1 MKYIGKEFN
10 RVDGMI
16 KADGTHK
23 YPSDYREED
32 TLVLGVR
39 RSEVPHANILKIDL
53 DKANEIQGIVAI
65 FTAKDIPGTNRYGI
79 VHKDQEIL
87 VQKKVRCIGDPICL
101 VVGENKRAV
110 EEAIMEIKI
119 HYEILD
125 TITDPFKG
133 LTKEAEKVH
142 EGGNLL
148 HHIEV
153 SKGDIEMAFKE
164 ADIIVE
170 NKYSVPFQDHMPL
183 ETEAGFGK
191 IDEDGKLAI
200 WAGTQ
205 TIYRD
210 ISEISYALGIPK
222 EDIRVSAPFFGG
234 GFGRKDGITIQL
246 LLALAVMKL
255 RRPVRIFLERSESI
269 NSSYHR
275 HAAYMHYKTAA
286 KKDGTIIGCRAKLYY
301 DKGAYASLGAEVLNL
316 AVEHFAGPYRI
327 ENTYVEGFAV
337 YSNNPIGGAFR
348 GFGVP
353 QVNFAFES
361 QMDMLAEKLNITPLE
376 LRNRNA
382 IKQWDTS
389 CLGHTFIYSTGLKE
403 CLEALG
409 NTDLYK
415 NKEKYLNTESKFKKR
430 GLGIASSYQGG
441 GLGVNIPDFAQ
452 GKIELCEDGSLI
464 VYGGI
469 SDMGQGNISAYV
481 QMVAEHFDMNKEKVK
496 YTTPDSKYT
505 LDSGPASAS
514 RTTYIYGKALEGA
527 AKILKDKMI
536 GIASILL
543 QEHREKLSFSCGK
556 IKGSKGNITFDVI
569 CKALSKEDRMVVCYA
584 DNPVAKDKHEIGHGL
599 PHIIYSHAAH
609 MALVEVDTLTGE
621 VELVKYIAATECGK
635 VINPQSIKGQ
645 IHGGTAQGI
654 GYALYEGLKLKDS
667 RILNNRMS
675 TYIIPSIMDV
685 PDIETL
691 HVELYETTGSFGMKG
706 VGEISIDA
714 PAPAIA
720 NAIYNAVGYRCFSL
734 PITAEKI
741 LLKEKGQEWGK
752 LDGNNF

>member
-1 MKYIGKEFN
+1 VKYIGKEFN
-10 RVDGMI
+10 RVDGVI

-23 YPSDYREED
+23 YPSDYKEED

-39 RSEVPHANILKIDL
+39 RAEVPHANIINIDL
-53 DKANEIQGIVAI
+53 DKASKVPGIVAI
-65 FTAKDIPGTNRYGI
+65 YTSKDIPGTNRYGI

-87 VQKKVRCIGDPICL
+87 VEKKVRCIGDPICL
-101 VVGENKRAV
+101 VVGENKKAV
-110 EEAIMEIKI
+110 EEAIKEIKI
-119 HYEILD
+119 QYELLD
-125 TITDPFKG
+125 IITDPFKG
-133 LTKEAEKVH
+133 LSEGAEKVH
-142 EGGNLL
+142 EKGNLL

-153 SKGDIEMAFKE
+153 SKGDIEKAFRE

-210 ISEISYALGIPK
+210 ISEISFALGIPQ
-222 EDIRVSAPFFGG
+222 EEIRVSAPFFGG
-234 GFGRKDGITIQL
+234 GFGRKDGITVQL
-246 LLALAVMKL
+246 LIALAVIKL

-286 KKDGTIIGCRAKLYY
+286 KKDGTITSCEAKLYF

-316 AVEHFAGPYRI
+316 AVEHFAGPYRV
-327 ENTYVEGFAV
+327 ENTRAEGFAV
-337 YSNNPIGGAFR
+337 YTNNPIGGAFR

-376 LRNRNA
+376 FRKKNVIR
-382 IKQWDTS
+382 QWDTS
-389 CLGHTFIYSTGLKE
+389 CIGHTFIYSTGLKE
-403 CLEALG
+403 CLEALE

-415 NKEKYLNTESKFKKR
+415 NKEKYLKTDSIHKKR
-430 GLGIASSYQGG
+430 GIGIASSYQGG

-452 GKIELCEDGSLI
+452 AKIELCSDGTMI
-464 VYGGI
+464 AYGGI
-469 SDMGQGNISAYV
+469 SDMGQGNTTAYV
-481 QMVAEHFDMNKEKVK
+481 QMVAEHFDMERERVK
-496 YTTPDSKYT
+496 YTTPDSKIT

-527 AKILKDKMI
+527 ANIMKDKMLKA
-536 GIASILL
+536 ASVLL
-543 QEHREKLSFSCGK
+543 QEECEGLRFANGK
-556 IKGSKGNITFDVI
+556 IAGFKGNIAFDVI
-569 CKALSKEDRMVVCYA
+569 YQALQKEDRIAICYA
-584 DNPVAKDKHEIGHGL
+584 DNPIAKDKHEIGHGL
-599 PHIIYSHAAH
+599 PHIVYSHAAH
-609 MALVEVDTLTGE
+609 MALVEVDTLTGQ
-621 VELVKYIAATECGK
+621 VEIIKYIAATECGK

-645 IHGGTAQGI
+645 IHGGAAQGI
-654 GYALYEGLKLKDS
+654 GYGLFEGLKLKDS
-667 RILNNRMS
+667 RVLNNKMS
-675 TYIIPSIMDV
+675 TYIIPSIKDV

-691 HVELYETTGSFGMKG
+691 HIEPYESTGSFGMKG

-714 PAPAIA
+714 PAPALA
-720 NAIYNAVGYRCFSL
+720 NAVYNAVGYRCLSL
-734 PITAEKI
+734 PVIAEKI
-741 LLKEKGQEWGK
+741 LLEDSRTW
-752 LDGNNF
+752 

>member
-10 RVDGMI
+10 RVDGSI

-23 YPSDYREED
+23 YPSDYKEED

-39 RSEVPHANILKIDL
+39 RAEVPHANILSIDL
-53 DKANEIQGIVAI
+53 DKALEVSGVVAI
-65 FTAKDIPGTNRYGI
+65 YTAKDIPGTNRYGI

-87 VQKKVRCIGDPICL
+87 VEKKVRCIGDPICL
-101 VVGENKRAV
+101 VAAENKRAA
-110 EEAIMEIKI
+110 EEAIKKIKI
-119 HYEILD
+119 QYELLEI
-125 TITDPFKG
+125 ITDPFKG
-133 LTKEAEKVH
+133 LSEGLEKVH
-142 EGGNLL
+142 EGGNLF

-153 SKGDIEMAFKE
+153 TKGNIEKAFKE

-210 ISEISYALGIPK
+210 IAEISYALGIPK
-222 EDIRVSAPFFGG
+222 ENIRVSAPFFGG
-234 GFGRKDGITIQL
+234 GFGRKDGITVQL
-246 LLALAVMKL
+246 LIALAVLKL

-286 KKDGTIIGCRAKLYY
+286 KKDGTIVGCEARLYF

-327 ENTYVEGFAV
+327 ENTHAEGFAV
-337 YSNNPIGGAFR
+337 YTNNPIGGAFR

-361 QMDMLAEKLNITPLE
+361 QIDMLAEKLNMSPVE
-376 LRNRNA
+376 FRKRNVIR
-382 IKQWDTS
+382 QWDTS
-389 CLGHTFIYSTGLKE
+389 CIGHTFIYSTGLKE
-403 CLEALG
+403 CLEELEK
-409 NTDLYK
+409 TELYK
-415 NKEKYLNTESKFKKR
+415 NREQYLKTEGSHKKR

-441 GLGVNIPDFAQ
+441 GLGVNIPDYAQ
-452 GKIELCEDGSLI
+452 AKLELCSDGSLI
-464 VYGGI
+464 AYGGI
-469 SDMGQGNISAYV
+469 SDMGQGNTTAYV
-481 QMVAEHFDMNKEKVK
+481 QIAAEHFDIDKSRVK
-496 YTTPDSKYT
+496 YTTPDSKFT

-527 AKILKDKMI
+527 AKILKDRMLDA
-536 GIASILL
+536 ASILI
-543 QEHREKLSFSCGK
+543 QENKENLSFCCGK

-569 CKALSKEDRMVVCYA
+569 YNALSREDRTAICYA
-584 DNPVAKDKHEIGHGL
+584 DNPIAKDKHEIGHGL

-621 VELVKYIAATECGK
+621 VSIIKYIAATECGK
-635 VINPQSIKGQ
+635 VINPQSLKGQ
-645 IHGGTAQGI
+645 VHGGAVQGI
-654 GYALYEGLKLKDS
+654 GYALFEGLKLKDS
-667 RILNNRMS
+667 RVLNNKMS

-691 HVELYETTGSFGMKG
+691 HVEPYETTGAFGMKG

-720 NAIYNAVGYRCFSL
+720 NAVYNAVGYRCLSL
-734 PITAEKI
+734 PVTAEKI
-741 LLKEKGQEWGK
+741 LLKDNKTW
-752 LDGNNF
+752 

>member
-10 RVDGMI
+10 RVDGII

-23 YPSDYREED
+23 YPSDYKEEN

-39 RSEVPHANILKIDL
+39 RSEVPHANIVNIEL
-53 DKANEIQGIVAI
+53 DKARKIPGVVSIY
-65 FTAKDIPGTNRYGI
+65 TSKDIPGTNRYGI

-87 VQKKVRCIGDPICL
+87 VEKKVRCIGDPICL
-101 VVGENKRAV
+101 VVGENKKAV
-110 EEAIMEIKI
+110 EEAIKEIKI
-119 HYEILD
+119 QYELLD
-125 TITDPFKG
+125 IITDPFKG
-133 LTKEAEKVH
+133 LSGGAEKVH
-142 EGGNLL
+142 EKGNLL

-153 SKGDIEMAFKE
+153 SKGDIEKAFGE

-210 ISEISYALGIPK
+210 ISEISYALGIPQ

-246 LLALAVMKL
+246 LIALAVIKL

-269 NSSYHR
+269 DSSYHR

-286 KKDGTIIGCRAKLYY
+286 KKDGTIIGCQAKLYF

-316 AVEHFAGPYRI
+316 AIEHFAGPYKVL
-327 ENTYVEGFAV
+327 NTHAEGFAV
-337 YSNNPIGGAFR
+337 YTNNPIGGAFR

-353 QVNFAFES
+353 QVNFAFEA
-361 QMDMLAEKLNITPLE
+361 QMDMIAEKLNITPLE
-376 LRNRNA
+376 FRKKNVIR
-382 IKQWDTS
+382 QWDTS
-389 CLGHTFIYSTGLKE
+389 CIGHTFIYSTGLKE
-403 CLEALG
+403 CLEALE

-415 NKEKYLNTESKFKKR
+415 NKDKYLKTSSRYKKR
-430 GLGIASSYQGG
+430 GIGIASSYQGG

-452 GKIELCEDGSLI
+452 AKIELCSDGTMI
-464 VYGGI
+464 AYGGI
-469 SDMGQGNISAYV
+469 SDMGQGNTTAYV
-481 QMVAEHFDMNKEKVK
+481 QMVAEHFDMDKDRVK
-496 YTTPDSKYT
+496 YTTPDSKIT

-527 AKILKDKMI
+527 ANVLKDNMLK
-536 GIASILL
+536 IASILL
-543 QEHREKLSFSCGK
+543 QEDKEALRFANGK
-556 IKGSKGNITFDVI
+556 IAGLKGNIAFDVI
-569 CKALSKEDRMVVCYA
+569 YQALAKEDRIAICYA

-609 MALVEVDTLTGE
+609 MALVEVDTLTGQ
-621 VELVKYIAATECGK
+621 VEIIKYIAATECGK
-635 VINPQSIKGQ
+635 VINPQSLKGQ
-645 IHGGTAQGI
+645 IHGGAAQGI
-654 GYALYEGLKLKDS
+654 GYGLYEGLKLRDS
-667 RILNNRMS
+667 KVLNNKMS

-691 HVELYETTGSFGMKG
+691 HVEPYESTGSFGMKG

-720 NAIYNAVGYRCFSL
+720 NAVYNAVGYRCFSL
-734 PITAEKI
+734 PVTAEKI
-741 LLKEKGQEWGK
+741 LLRDSRAW
-752 LDGNNF
+752 

>member
-1 MKYIGKEFN
+1 MRYIGKEFN
-10 RVDGMI
+10 RVDGII

-23 YPSDYREED
+23 YPSDIKEED
-32 TLVLGVR
+32 TLILGVKR
-39 RSEVPHANILKIDL
+39 AEVPHANIVNIDM
-53 DKANEIQGIVAI
+53 DKAKAIPGIVDI

-87 VQKKVRCIGDPICL
+87 VEKKVRCIGDPICL
-101 VVGENKRAV
+101 VVGENKKAV
-110 EEAIMEIKI
+110 EEAIKAITI
-119 HYEILD
+119 QYEFLQI
-125 TITDPFKG
+125 ISNPFEG
-133 LTKEAEKVH
+133 LKEDSEKVH
-142 EGGNLL
+142 EKGNLL
-148 HHIEV
+148 HHIEL
-153 SKGDIEMAFKE
+153 SKGDIKKAFNE

-191 IDEDGKLAI
+191 IDEDGKLSI

-234 GFGRKDGITIQL
+234 GFGRKDGITVQL
-246 LLALAVMKL
+246 LIALAVLKL
-255 RRPVRIFLERSESI
+255 KRPVRIFLERDESI

-275 HAAYMHYKTAA
+275 HAAYMQYKTAA
-286 KKDGTIIGCRAKLYY
+286 KKDGTIIGCEAVLYF

-316 AVEHFAGPYRI
+316 AVEHFAGPYKI
-327 ENTYVEGFAV
+327 ENTHVEGYAV
-337 YSNNPIGGAFR
+337 YTNNPIGGAFR

-361 QMDMLAEKLNITPLE
+361 QMDIIAKQLNISSLE
-376 LRNRNA
+376 IRRLNVVR
-382 IKQWDTS
+382 QWDTS
-389 CLGHTFIYSTGLKE
+389 CIGHTFIYSTGLKE
-403 CLEALG
+403 CLEALE

-415 NKEKYLNTESKFKKR
+415 NREELLKTDSIHKKR

-464 VYGGI
+464 AYGGI
-469 SDMGQGNISAYV
+469 SDMGQGNTTAYV
-481 QMVAEHFDMNKEKVK
+481 QMVAEHFNIDNKKVK

-527 AKILKDKMI
+527 SKILKDIMLTA
-536 GIASILL
+536 ASKLL
-543 QEHREKLSFSCGK
+543 NKNEDSLTFDNGEIVGLEGRVSFSELYK
-556 IKGSKGNITFDVI
+556 NMAEEKRTAI
-569 CKALSKEDRMVVCYA
+569 CYV
-584 DNPVAKDKHEIGHGL
+584 DNPIAMDKHEIGHGL
-599 PHIIYSHAAH
+599 PHIIYSYAAH
-609 MALVEVDTLTGE
+609 MALVEVDTLTGK
-621 VELVKYIAATECGK
+621 VSLIRYITATDCGK
-635 VINPQSIKGQ
+635 VINPQSLKGQ
-645 IHGGTAQGI
+645 IHGGAAQGI

-667 RILNNRMS
+667 KVLNNKMS

-691 HVELYETTGSFGMKG
+691 HVEPYETTGSFGMKG

-714 PAPAIA
+714 PAPAIS
-720 NAIYNAVGYRCFSL
+720 NAVCNAVGYRCFSL

-741 LLKEKGQEWGK
+741 ILKDEKSW
-752 LDGNNF
+752 

>member
-1 MKYIGKEFN
+1 VKYIGKEFN
-10 RVDGMI
+10 RVDGLI

-23 YPSDYREED
+23 YPSDYKEED

-39 RSEVPHANILKIDL
+39 RAEIPHGKILNIDL
-53 DKANEIQGIVAI
+53 DKARELPGIVAI
-65 FTAKDIPGTNRYGI
+65 YTAKDIPGTNRYGI

-87 VQKKVRCIGDPICL
+87 VEKKVRCIGDPICL
-101 VVGENKRAV
+101 VVGENKKVV
-110 EEAIMEIKI
+110 EEAVKEIKI
-119 HYEILD
+119 QYELLD
-125 TITDPFKG
+125 IITDPFEG
-133 LTKEAEKVH
+133 LKEGAEMVH
-142 EGGNLL
+142 EKGNLL
-148 HHIEV
+148 HRIEV
-153 SKGDIEMAFKE
+153 SKGDILKAFQE

-210 ISEISYALGIPK
+210 ISEVSYALGIPQ

-246 LLALAVMKL
+246 LIALAVIKL

-286 KKDGTIIGCRAKLYY
+286 KKDGTIVSCEAKLYF

-327 ENTYVEGFAV
+327 ENTHAEGFAV
-337 YSNNPIGGAFR
+337 YTNNPIGGAFR

-361 QMDMLAEKLNITPLE
+361 QIDMLAEKLNLTPLE
-376 LRNRNA
+376 FRKRNVVR
-382 IKQWDTS
+382 QWDTS
-389 CLGHTFIYSTGLKE
+389 CIGHTFIYSTGLKE
-403 CLEALG
+403 CLVALESS
-409 NTDLYK
+409 DLYK
-415 NKEKYLNTESKFKKR
+415 KREKYLKTESIHKKR
-430 GLGIASSYQGG
+430 GLGLAASYQGG

-452 GKIELCEDGSLI
+452 GKIELCTDGTMI
-464 VYGGI
+464 AYGGI
-469 SDMGQGNISAYV
+469 SDMGQGNTTAYV
-481 QMVAEHFDMNKEKVK
+481 QMVAEHFNMDKERVK

-527 AKILKDKMI
+527 AKILKDKMLES
-536 GIASILL
+536 ASMLL
-543 QEHREKLSFSCGK
+543 QENKENLHFKCGK
-556 IKGSKGNITFDVI
+556 IKGARGNITFDVI
-569 CKALSKEDRMVVCYA
+569 CKALPKEDRIAVCYV
-584 DNPVAKDKHEIGHGL
+584 DNPIAKDKHEVGHGL
-599 PHIIYSHAAH
+599 PHIIYSYAAH

-621 VELVKYIAATECGK
+621 VRLIKYVTATDCGK
-635 VINPQSIKGQ
+635 VINPQSLKGQ
-645 IHGGTAQGI
+645 IQGGATQGI
-654 GYALYEGLKLKDS
+654 GYALYEGLKLRDS
-667 RILNNRMS
+667 KVLNNKMS
-675 TYIIPSIMDV
+675 TYIIPTIMDV

-691 HVELYETTGSFGMKG
+691 HVEPYETTGSFGMKG

-720 NAIYNAVGYRCFSL
+720 NAVYNAVGYRCFSL
-734 PITAEKI
+734 PVTAEKI
-741 LLKEKGQEWGK
+741 LLKEESCEWGK
-752 LDGNNF
+752 

>member
-1 MKYIGKEFN
+1 VKYIGKEFN

-23 YPSDYREED
+23 YPSDLKEED

-39 RSEVPHANILKIDL
+39 RAEVPHANILNIDL
-53 DKANEIQGIVAI
+53 DKALQIPGIVAI
-65 FTAKDIPGTNRYGI
+65 YTAKDIPGTNRHGI

-87 VQKKVRCIGDPICL
+87 VLKKVRCIGDPICL
-101 VVGENKRAV
+101 VVGENKKAV
-110 EEAIMEIKI
+110 DNAINMITI
-119 HYEILD
+119 QYELLD
-125 TITDPFKG
+125 IITDPFKA
-133 LTKEAEKVH
+133 LREEAEKVH
-142 EGGNLL
+142 DSGNLL

-153 SKGDIEMAFKE
+153 SKGDIEKAFKE

-210 ISEISYALGIPK
+210 ISEISYALGIPA

-246 LLALAVMKL
+246 LIAVAVLKL
-255 RRPVRIFLERSESI
+255 KRPVRIFLERSESI

-275 HAAYMHYKTAA
+275 HAAFMNYKTAA
-286 KKDGTIIGCRAKLYY
+286 KKDGTIIGCDAKLYF

-327 ENTYVEGFAV
+327 ENTHAEGFAV
-337 YSNNPIGGAFR
+337 YTNNPIGGAFR

-361 QMDMLAEKLNITPLE
+361 QMDIIAEKLNISPLE
-376 LRNRNA
+376 FRKKNVIR
-382 IKQWDTS
+382 QWDTS
-389 CLGHTFIYSTGLKE
+389 CIGHTFIYSTGLKE
-403 CLEALG
+403 CLEALEK
-409 NTDLYK
+409 TDLYK
-415 NKEKYLNTESKFKKR
+415 NREEYLKTNNAYKKR

-452 GKIELCEDGSLI
+452 GKIELCQDGSLI
-464 VYGGI
+464 AYGGI
-469 SDMGQGNISAYV
+469 SDMGQGNTTAYV
-481 QMVAEHFDMNKEKVK
+481 QMVAEHFTVDKHKVK

-527 AKILKDKMI
+527 AKLLKDRMLNA
-536 GIASILL
+536 ASMLL
-543 QEHREKLSFSCGK
+543 QENRENLRFSRGK
-556 IKGSKGNITFDVI
+556 IRNDRVSITFDVI
-569 CKALSKEDRMVVCYA
+569 CKALSKEDRIAVCYV

-599 PHIIYSHAAH
+599 PHIIYSYAAH

-621 VELVKYIAATECGK
+621 VRIIKYITATDCGK
-635 VINPQSIKGQ
+635 VINPQSLKGQ
-645 IHGGTAQGI
+645 IHGGAAQGI

-667 RILNNRMS
+667 KVLNNKMS
-675 TYIIPSIMDV
+675 TYIIPTIMDV

-691 HVELYETTGSFGMKG
+691 HVEPYETTGAFGMKG

-720 NAIYNAVGYRCFSL
+720 NAVNNAVGYRCFSL

-741 LLKEKGQEWGK
+741 LLKDKKTW
-752 LDGNNF
+752 

>member
-1 MKYIGKEFN
+1 VKYIGKEFN
-10 RVDGMI
+10 RVDGLI

-23 YPSDYREED
+23 YPSDYKEED

-39 RSEVPHANILKIDL
+39 RAEVPHANILSIDL
-53 DKANEIQGIVAI
+53 DKAREVPGIVGI
-65 FTAKDIPGTNRYGI
+65 YTAKDIPGTNRYGI

-87 VQKKVRCIGDPICL
+87 VEKKVRCIGDPICL

-110 EEAIMEIKI
+110 EEAIKEIKI
-119 HYEILD
+119 QYELLD
-125 TITDPFKG
+125 IITDPFKG
-133 LTKEAEKVH
+133 LSVGAEKVH
-142 EGGNLL
+142 EEGNLL
-148 HHIEV
+148 HHIEI
-153 SKGDIEMAFKE
+153 SKGNIEKAFEE

-183 ETEAGFGK
+183 ETEAGFGR
-191 IDEDGKLAI
+191 IDKDGKLAI

-210 ISEISYALGIPK
+210 IAEISYALGIPQ
-222 EDIRVSAPFFGG
+222 ENIRVSAPFFGG

-246 LLALAVMKL
+246 LIALAVIKL

-286 KKDGTIIGCRAKLYY
+286 KKDGTIIGCEAKLYF

-316 AVEHFAGPYRI
+316 AMEHFAGPYKI
-327 ENTYVEGFAV
+327 ENTHVEGFAV
-337 YSNNPIGGAFR
+337 YTNNPIGGAFR

-361 QMDMLAEKLNITPLE
+361 QMDILAKE
-376 LRNRNA
+376 LDLSPFEFRKKNV

-389 CLGHTFIYSTGLKE
+389 CIGHTFIYSTGLKQ
-403 CLEALG
+403 CLDALE

-415 NKEKYLNTESKFKKR
+415 NREKYLKTNSMHKKR
-430 GLGIASSYQGG
+430 GIGLASSYQGG

-452 GKIELCEDGSLI
+452 GKIELCGDGTLI
-464 VYGGI
+464 AYGGI
-469 SDMGQGNISAYV
+469 SDMGQGNTTAYV
-481 QMVAEHFDMNKEKVK
+481 QMVAEHFNMDKERVK
-496 YTTPDSKYT
+496 YTTPDSKFT

-527 AKILKDKMI
+527 ANILKDKMLEM
-536 GIASILL
+536 ASMLI
-543 QEHREKLSFSCGK
+543 QERKENLSFYDGK
-556 IKGSKGNITFDVI
+556 IKGLRGNITFDVI
-569 CKALSKEDRMVVCYA
+569 CKALPKEDRIAVCYV

-621 VELVKYIAATECGK
+621 VSLIKYIAATECGK
-635 VINPQSIKGQ
+635 VINPQSLKGQ
-645 IHGGTAQGI
+645 IHGGAAQGI

-667 RILNNRMS
+667 RVLNNKMS
-675 TYIIPSIMDV
+675 TYIIPTIMDV

-691 HVELYETTGSFGMKG
+691 HIEPYETTGSFGMKG

-720 NAIYNAVGYRCFSL
+720 NAVYNAVGYRCFNL
-734 PITAEKI
+734 PVTAERI
-741 LLKEKGQEWGK
+741 LLKDNKTW
-752 LDGNNF
+752 